1 MNILNYI
8 KYCSLNFFFFFFC
21 FSISLF
27 VLSHAHFYPIICFK
41 ILPKTEMNR
50 KRKLYLFSYYLK
62 NRGKFSYSALLF
74 SKVIGESNKT
84 KQIKI
89 TFSIKACHIN
99 NEGLTKLFTIKSAQ
113 SLVCKVLG
121 LQNVPFG
128 PLQIGPWS
136 TGLHGL
142 VCRLYPTQCGYSAAN
157 CMHGY

>member
-1 MNILNYI
+1 MNILNTVL
-8 KYCSLNFFFFFFC
+8 STFFFFFFFFFC
-21 FSISLF
+21 FSVPLF

-74 SKVIGESNKT
+74 SKVVGESNKT

-99 NEGLTKLFTIKSAQ
+99 NDGLTKLFTI
-113 SLVCKVLG
+113 
-121 LQNVPFG
+121 
-128 PLQIGPWS
+128 
-136 TGLHGL
+136 
-142 VCRLYPTQCGYSAAN
+142 
-157 CMHGY
+157 